1 MSLSPENVTF
11 CLLSFEGPDQYALAG
26 GLGVRITNLA
36 QTLACS
42 GFETHLLFVGDAA
55 KPGREE
61 TENGRLTLHRWC
73 QWISARY
80 PSGVYAGEEEK
91 LGDFNHSAPPFILE
105 EIIRPAVGGDTG
117 NGRFAVILAE
127 EWHTAEA
134 VTRLHDQLV
143 AARLRHKTVILW
155 NANNTMSFHRV
166 DWHRLQ
172 QAAQITTVSRYM
184 KHLMWEKGLNPLV
197 IPNGIPATLLTP
209 VDPQII
215 TDLRSILAP
224 HDNSIMLFKV
234 GRFDPAKRW
243 LMAVEAAAQLK
254 NQGYHVSFP
263 LRGGIEP
270 HGGEVL
276 ARAHQLGLSVA
287 HLDQQPE
294 SWEAF
299 LTQLQ
304 DNQADIINIRF
315 FMTQEWLRPFYAAAD
330 AVLANSGHEPFG
342 LVGLEAMAVGGLVF
356 TGATGE
362 EYAQHGQCA
371 AVLDTD
377 SPDEIS
383 SQLISLQA
391 DPIRAQAIRQAA
403 HTRAAD
409 FTWEKVSDILL
420 GKVEFV
426 AQSTDMMPRAN
437 GHHIQPVSPVQD
449 VLIYTVIH
457 QPRRLRLPA
466 NKLPASA
473 DPQTM
478 ADLMFDEPLNEH
490 YFRQVATT
498 CYYPA
503 IEQFQAMLA
512 EGLKLAL
519 GLSMSFVEQ
528 VQKWDQTLLE
538 KLRTLVQH
546 ENVELVAVE
555 PTHSFILLIDIDQF
569 MMRMQVAVD
578 QLEAIFGMRPTITD
592 TTELMMSD
600 TIYHALDLLGF
611 KAAFVDGRS
620 WVMDWR
626 EPTHLYHHNNGQMK
640 LLARHYQL
648 SDDVG
653 YRFSDRNWSGWPL
666 MADRYA
672 DWLARAH
679 GDLVVIGWDFETFG
693 EHHSVESGIFGF
705 LQALPHEIQKAGLSF
720 VTPSEAVTKYKGKSY
735 NLPLSPF
742 ASTWA
747 GSGGLDFF
755 LGNAAQQAVFQ
766 LMNQAYQKAILTQNP
781 ALIELALWLAQSDN
795 LHLIQW
801 YGRSGAEAEVSA
813 YFTPNEWW
821 ALGDD
826 GIIWEI
832 QQVYK
837 NFINAL
843 DPYITQRLI
852 LAKETTKREQ
862 LGEELFVLPRGRKT
876 AVVKTV

>member
-1 MSLSPENVTF
+1 MSLTPENVTF
-11 CLLSFEGPDQYALAG
+11 CLLSFEGPDPYSQAG
-26 GLGVRITNLA
+26 GLGVRIMNLA
-36 QTLACS
+36 QTLACRS
-42 GFETHLLFVGDAA
+42 FETHLLFVGDAA
-55 KPGREE
+55 KPGRE
-61 TENGRLTLHRWC
+61 TIACDTGNGRLTLHRWC
-73 QWISARY
+73 QWISSRY

-91 LGDFNHSAPPFILE
+91 LGDFNYSVPPFVLE
-105 EIIRPAVGGDTG
+105 EIVRPAAE

-197 IPNGIPATLLTP
+197 IPNGIPANLLTP
-209 VDPQII
+209 VDPKIVSE
-215 TDLRSILAP
+215 LRTALAP
-224 HDNSIMLFKV
+224 HDNSTILFKV

-254 NQGYHVSFP
+254 AEGYHICFP
-263 LRGGIEP
+263 LRGGVEP

-276 ARAHQLGLSVA
+276 HRADQLGLSVT
-287 HLDQQPE
+287 HLNQKPE
-294 SWEAF
+294 SWGNF
-299 LTQLQ
+299 LALLAESNTDL
-304 DNQADIINIRF
+304 INIKF
-315 FMTQEWLRPFYAAAD
+315 QMSQEWLRPFYAAAD

-342 LVGLEAMAVGGLVF
+342 LVGLEAMAASGLVF

-383 SQLISLQA
+383 SQIISLHN
-391 DPIRAQAIRQAA
+391 DPARAQAIRLAA
-403 HTRAAD
+403 HDRAAE
-409 FTWEKVSDILL
+409 FTWEKVSDVLL

-426 AQSTDMMPRAN
+426 VQSTDIMSRAN
-437 GHHIQPVSPVQD
+437 SHHLQPYSPVED

-466 NKLPASA
+466 NKLPLGA

-478 ADLMFDEPLNEH
+478 ADLLFDEALNKH
-490 YFRQVATT
+490 YFRQVANS
-498 CYYPA
+498 CYYPT
-503 IEQFQAMLA
+503 IEQFQALLA
-512 EGLKLAL
+512 DGLKLAI
-519 GLSMSFVEQ
+519 GLSLSFVEQ
-528 VQKWDQTLLE
+528 VQKWDQTLLAQ
-538 KLRTLVQH
+538 LRVLMQH

-569 MMRMQVAVD
+569 MKRMLYAVD
-578 QLEAIFGMRPTITD
+578 QLEAIFGVRPTITD

-611 KAAFVDGRS
+611 KAAFIDGRS
-620 WVMDWR
+620 WVMKWR
-626 EPTHLYHHNNGQMK
+626 EPTHLYHHSNGQMK

-653 YRFSDRNWSGWPL
+653 YRFSDRNWEGWPL

-672 DWLARAH
+672 DWLARAN
-679 GDLVVIGWDFETFG
+679 GELVVIGWDFETFG

-705 LQALPHEIQKAGLSF
+705 LQALPREVQSAGLNF
-720 VTPSEAVTKYKGKSY
+720 VTPSEAVKKYKGESF

-755 LGNAAQQAVFQ
+755 LGNVAQQAVFQ

-781 ALIELALWLAQSDN
+781 DLIELALWLAQSDN

-813 YFTPNEWW
+813 YFTPKEWW
-821 ALGDD
+821 ALGGE

-837 NFINAL
+837 NFIAAL
-843 DPYITQRLI
+843 DPFVTQRLI
-852 LAKETTKREQ
+852 LAEREQ
-862 LGEELFVLPRGRKT
+862 VGEALFVGVERGRET

>member
-1 MSLSPENVTF
+1 MPLSPEAVTF
-11 CLLSFEGPDQYALAG
+11 CLLSFEGPDPYSLAG
-26 GLGVRITNLA
+26 GLGVRVTNLA
-36 QTLACS
+36 QTLADR

-55 KPGREE
+55 KPGREK
-61 TENGRLTLHRWC
+61 TRNGRLTLHRWC
-73 QWISARY
+73 QWISARH
-80 PSGVYAGEEEK
+80 PGGVYAGEEEK
-91 LGDFNHSAPPFILE
+91 LGDFNHSVPPFIIE

-117 NGRFAVILAE
+117 NGRFAIILAE

-134 VTRLHDQLV
+134 VARLHDQLI
-143 AARLRHKTVILW
+143 AAHLRHKTVIFW

-197 IPNGIPATLLTP
+197 IPNGIPADLLTP
-209 VDPQII
+209 VDPQAIF
-215 TDLRSILAP
+215 DLRSILAP

-254 NQGYHVSFP
+254 AKGCHVSFL

-276 ARAHQLGLSVA
+276 YRAQQLGLSVA
-287 HLDQQPE
+287 HLNERPE
-294 SWEAF
+294 TWENF
-299 LTQLQ
+299 LAMLQ
-304 DNQADIINIRF
+304 DNQADLINIRF
-315 FMTQEWLRPFYAAAD
+315 FLSQEWLRPFYAAAD

-342 LVGLEAMAVGGLVF
+342 LVGLEAMATGGLVF

-383 SQLISLQA
+383 SQLISLHGDPARVQA
-391 DPIRAQAIRQAA
+391 MRYAA
-403 HTRAAD
+403 HQRAAD

-420 GKVEFV
+420 DKVDFV
-426 AQSTDMMPRAN
+426 AQSTNMMSQN
-437 GHHIQPVSPVQD
+437 NVHYTQITHSVQD

-466 NKLPASA
+466 NNIPAGT
-473 DPQTM
+473 DPQRM
-478 ADLMFDEPLNEH
+478 AELMFDEPLNEH
-490 YFRQVATT
+490 YFRQVAAT
-498 CYYPA
+498 CYHPA
-503 IEQFQAMLA
+503 IEKFQALLA
-512 EGLKLAL
+512 DGLKLAI

-528 VQKWDQTLLE
+528 VQKWDQPLLA
-538 KLRTLVQH
+538 KLRALVQH

-569 MMRMQVAVD
+569 MKRMQVAVT
-578 QLEAIFGMRPTITD
+578 QLEAIFGVRPTISD

-620 WVMDWR
+620 WVMEWR
-626 EPTHLYHHNNGQMK
+626 EPTHLYHHSHGQMK

-653 YRFSDRNWSGWPL
+653 YRFSDRNWEGWPL

-672 DWLARAH
+672 GWLAGAY
-679 GDLVVIGWDFETFG
+679 GELVVIGWDFETFG
-693 EHHSVESGIFGF
+693 EHHAVESGIFGF
-705 LQALPHEIQKAGLSF
+705 LQALPQEVLKAGLSF
-720 VTPSEAVTKYKGKSY
+720 VTPSEAVAKYKGESY

-755 LGNAAQQAVFQ
+755 LGNTAQQAVFQ
-766 LMNQAYQKAILTQNP
+766 LMNQAYQKAVLTQNP

-813 YFTPNEWW
+813 YFTPQEWW
-821 ALGDD
+821 ALGDN

-837 NFINAL
+837 NFITSL
-843 DPYITQRLI
+843 DPFVTQQLT
-852 LAKETTKREQ
+852 LAKRRKLVRVC
-862 LGEELFVLPRGRKT
+862 FCCRGRGKRPL
-876 AVVKTV
+876 